1 MVVLKR
7 LCTLVGQKTGQKF
20 LALRSE
26 LEDLGMIMPRLK
38 DLAQS
43 KFHIHRL
50 HSDSQIHI
58 VSHQVPTRER
68 PPVEMVPRTMLR
80 DTNRCLEGSE

>member
-7 LCTLVGQKTGQKF
+7 LCTLVGQKAGQKF

-38 DLAQS
+38 
-43 KFHIHRL
+43 I
-50 HSDSQIHI
+50 
-58 VSHQVPTRER
+58 
-68 PPVEMVPRTMLR
+68 
-80 DTNRCLEGSE
+80 